1 MNRKGQVG
9 KKRLDLFGLLGE
21 KLTELLPQKYLNDKT
36 DDREWHS
43 LAIEHYHQHSEKI
56 YHKAVK
62 LFVVVQTPKDRFFPE
77 WPDLEVRKSPNNR
90 FWYGKQNGQWNV
102 N

>member
-36 DDREWHS
+36 DDRE
-43 LAIEHYHQHSEKI
+43 
-56 YHKAVK
+56 
-62 LFVVVQTPKDRFFPE
+62 
-77 WPDLEVRKSPNNR
+77 
-90 FWYGKQNGQWNV
+90 
-102 N
+102 